1 MVPYGVKTIWFQMP
15 DPHKQSIPAA
25 WTPHEN
31 HTASRHMV
39 SGGATPTAPKRL
51 GIWDHKGRPT
61 IWCFA
66 DRSAAGPADQIK
78 KEPYGRALAGGSVI
92 SWAAPTIRCGTI
104 WWEHHMVEPSSG
116 RGRPAAPGGGRFIPE
131 THEKASTEVHEKTG
145 IRQHTGEF
153 GFLKSGLR
161 LKLLAQK

>member
-1 MVPYGVKTIWFQMP
+1 MVPEGEPYGFDTIWYHMVLLPYGFCRKNTRNTVFCTIWYHMVLYGVKTIWFQMR
-15 DPHKQSIPAA
+15 DPHKQSIPPA

-66 DRSAAGPADQIK
+66 ERSAAGPADQIK

-92 SWAAPTIRCGTI
+92 SWAAPTIRGGTI
-104 WWEHHMVEPSSG
+104 W
-116 RGRPAAPGGGRFIPE
+116 
-131 THEKASTEVHEKTG
+131 
-145 IRQHTGEF
+145 
-153 GFLKSGLR
+153 
-161 LKLLAQK
+161 

>member
-1 MVPYGVKTIWFQMP
+1 MVPYGPPTIWFWPQKHPKYGLLYHMVPYGIIWCQTIWFQMP

-66 DRSAAGPADQIK
+66 ERSAAGPADQIK
-78 KEPYGRALAGGSVI
+78 KEPYGRAPAAGSVI
-92 SWAAPTIRCGTI
+92 RWAAPMIRGGTI
-104 WWEHHMVEPSSG
+104 WWDHHMVEVPYG
-116 RGRPAAPGGGRFIPE
+116 RSAIW
-131 THEKASTEVHEKTG
+131 
-145 IRQHTGEF
+145 
-153 GFLKSGLR
+153 
-161 LKLLAQK
+161 